1 MFQSNNLFALHAYY
15 LVSIQQSLLFKLV
28 SFFKQN
34 GKNWF
39 LTKGMPSVVII
50 THSISFENKNSRDTK
65 QEYLTEKMTYK
76 TALRFMKQICMKNW
90 FLTKGMPSVVGT
102 QYITSPSGKQIFKV
116 MSTVKP

>member
-39 LTKGMPSVVII
+39 LTKGMPSVV
-50 THSISFENKNSRDTK
+50 
-65 QEYLTEKMTYK
+65 
-76 TALRFMKQICMKNW
+76 
-90 FLTKGMPSVVGT
+90 GT